1 MAKITYVVTNPGATV
16 CAFGRELVEVPG
28 GCREFE
34 ISVPDTPEMRR
45 TMERIH
51 ARHPQILVREKAAEK
66 QAVKAVEKPAETVKT
81 AETAK
86 ASDHKNV
93 KNSK

>member
-34 ISVPDTPEMRR
+34 LSVPDTPEMRR

-81 AETAK
+81 A
-86 ASDHKNV
+86 DHKNM

>member
-66 QAVKAVEKPAETVKT
+66 QAVKAAEKPAETVKP
-81 AETAK
+81 A
-86 ASDHKNV
+86 DHKNV

>member
-66 QAVKAVEKPAETVKT
+66 QAVKAAEKP

>member
-66 QAVKAVEKPAETVKT
+66 QAVKAVEKPAET
-81 AETAK
+81 AK

>member
-66 QAVKAVEKPAETVKT
+66 QAVKAVEKPAETVKP
-81 AETAK
+81 A
-86 ASDHKNV
+86 DHKNV